1 MAEDKHTAVPAERCC
16 HLSPRHTVF
25 VWFSVELV
33 RIFFLH
39 LKEHRII
46 TQLSKDRV
54 GGDSLFLS
62 LQFKIQLLEEI
73 TVAFLRFP
81 PKSNLKIIVC

>member
-1 MAEDKHTAVPAERCC
+1 M
-16 HLSPRHTVF
+16 
-25 VWFSVELV
+25 WFSVELV

-46 TQLSKDRV
+46 TQLSEDRV
-54 GGDSLFLS
+54 GSDSLFLS